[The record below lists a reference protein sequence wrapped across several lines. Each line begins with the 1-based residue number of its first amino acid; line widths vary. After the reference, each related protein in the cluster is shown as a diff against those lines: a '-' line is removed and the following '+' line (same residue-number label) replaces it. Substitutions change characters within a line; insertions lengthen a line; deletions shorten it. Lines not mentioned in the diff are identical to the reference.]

1 MKNKIIQTQYDFE
14 EVTTKLQD
22 IAEFHGIVLRGQMEF
37 YEQVVSAEYF
47 LNKENKLFYP
57 RYIASVAQTK
67 RTRGL

>member
-37 YEQVVSAEYF
+37 YEQVVSAEYVF
-47 LNKENKLFYP
+47 DIKNNLFYP
-57 RYIASVAQTK
+57 RYIASIAQPK
-67 RTRGL
+67 RIRGL